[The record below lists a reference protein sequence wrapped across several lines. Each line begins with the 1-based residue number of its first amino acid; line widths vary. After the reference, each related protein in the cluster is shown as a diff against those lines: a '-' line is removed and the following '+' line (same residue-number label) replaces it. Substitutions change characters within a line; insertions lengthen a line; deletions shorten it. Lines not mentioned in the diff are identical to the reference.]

1 MDDGR
6 AAIASARPAFSV
18 GGQEQPK
25 LDSGLLRLVCGE
37 TEAGLAHCEAEFG
50 NWGDK
55 DGRTG
60 FLWFDRVTLEFGK
73 DFVVK
78 IGSTPLF
85 DGRIMALEARFP
97 PQAAPTLVVRAED
110 RLQDLR
116 MTRRTRVFERQSEA
130 DIARQIAN
138 DHGLTP
144 QIDISGSA
152 QDVTVQLNQSDL
164 AFLRSCAFAA
174 DGELW
179 LEGRTLHAGKRG
191 ARTDSQLELVHG
203 ARLRSFSVCA
213 DLAHQRTAVRCTGWN
228 VASKQAIAAEATA
241 SAVSSEA
248 SGGMSG
254 PDVLQQ
260 AVGAR
265 KDTFA
270 HAVPFDDGAARGWA
284 EAHLRATAR
293 RFLRGRGLSD
303 ADARIRVGRKLKL
316 EGLGSLFSGT
326 YGVVEACHRFD
337 LGQGLWTEFV
347 VERPFIGNP

>member
-6 AAIASARPAFSV
+6 SAIASARPAFTV
-18 GGQEQPK
+18 AGEDQPR
-25 LDSGLLRLVCGE
+25 LDAGLLRLACGE

-50 NWGDK
+50 NWGEK
-55 DGRTG
+55 DGHTG
-60 FLWFDRVTLEFGK
+60 FLWFDRSKLEFGK

-78 IGSTPLF
+78 IGSSTIF
-85 DGRIMALEARFP
+85 DGRVMALEAHFP
-97 PQAAPTLVVRAED
+97 PQAPPTLVVRAED

-116 MTRRTRVFERQSEA
+116 MKRRTRVFERLSEA
-130 DIARQIAN
+130 DMARQIAN

-144 QIDISGSA
+144 QIDISGNA

-164 AFLRSCAFAA
+164 AFLRSRVFAA

-179 LEGRTLHAGKRG
+179 LEGKTLHAGQRG
-191 ARTDSQLELVHG
+191 SRTDSQLELVHG

-213 DLAHQRTAVRCTGWN
+213 DLAHQRTEIRCTGWD
-228 VASKQAIAAEATA
+228 VAGKQAISAEATA
-241 SAVSSEA
+241 SAISSEA
-248 SGGMSG
+248 SGGTSG

-260 AVGAR
+260 ALGAR
-265 KDTFA
+265 KDCFA
-270 HAVPFDDGAARGWA
+270 HAVPLDAGGARGWA

-293 RFLRGRGLSD
+293 RFLRGRGVAD

-316 EGLGSLFSGT
+316 EGLGPLFSGM

-337 LGQGLWTEFV
+337 LAQGLWTEFV
-347 VERPFIGNP
+347 VERAWIGNP

>member
-6 AAIASARPAFSV
+6 SAIASARPAFTV
-18 GGQEQPK
+18 GGEDQPR

-50 NWGDK
+50 NWGEK
-55 DGRTG
+55 DGHTG
-60 FLWFDRVTLEFGK
+60 FLWFDRSKLEFGK
-73 DFVVK
+73 DFLVK
-78 IGSTPLF
+78 IGSSTVF
-85 DGRIMALEARFP
+85 DGRVMALEAHFP
-97 PQAAPTLVVRAED
+97 PQAPPTLVVRAED

-116 MTRRTRVFERQSEA
+116 MTRRTRVFERKSEA
-130 DIARQIAN
+130 DIARQLAN

-164 AFLRSCAFAA
+164 AFLRSRVFAA

-179 LEGRTLHAGKRG
+179 LEGKTLHAGKRG
-191 ARTDSQLELVHG
+191 SRTDSQLELVHG

-213 DLAHQRTAVRCTGWN
+213 DLAHQRTAVRCTGWD
-228 VASKQAIAAEATA
+228 VSSKEAISAEATA
-241 SAVSSEA
+241 SAISSEA
-248 SGGMSG
+248 SGGTSG

-260 AVGAR
+260 ALGDR
-265 KDTFA
+265 KDVFA
-270 HAVPFDDGAARGWA
+270 HAVPFDEGAARGWA

-293 RFLRGRGLSD
+293 RFLRGRGVAD

-316 EGLGSLFSGT
+316 EGLGPLFSGM

-337 LGQGLWTEFV
+337 LAQGLWTDFV
-347 VERPFIGNP
+347 VERAWIGNP

>member
-6 AAIASARPAFSV
+6 TAIASARPAFTV
-18 GGQEQPK
+18 GGEDQPR
-25 LDSGLLRLVCGE
+25 LDAGLLRMACGE

-60 FLWFDRVTLEFGK
+60 FLWFDRSKLEFGK

-78 IGSTPLF
+78 IGSTTIF
-85 DGRIMALEARFP
+85 DGRVMALEARFP
-97 PQAAPTLVVRAED
+97 PQAPPTLVVRAED

-116 MTRRTRVFERQSEA
+116 MTRRTRVFERMSEA
-130 DIARQIAN
+130 DIARQIAS

-144 QIDISGSA
+144 QIDISGNA
-152 QDVTVQLNQSDL
+152 QDAAVQLNQSDL
-164 AFLRSCAFAA
+164 AFLRARVLAA

-191 ARTDSQLELVHG
+191 SRTDSQLELVHG
-203 ARLRSFSVCA
+203 ARLRSFTVSA
-213 DLAHQRTAVRCTGWN
+213 DLAHQRTAVRCTGWD
-228 VASKQAIAAEATA
+228 VASKQAIASEATA
-241 SAVSSEA
+241 SAISPET
-248 SGGMSG
+248 SGGTSG

-260 AVGAR
+260 ALGAR
-265 KDTFA
+265 KDCFA
-270 HAVPFDDGAARGWA
+270 HAVPFDEGAARAWA

-293 RFLRGRGLSD
+293 RFLRGRGVAD

-316 EGLGSLFSGT
+316 EGLGPLFSGL

-337 LGQGLWTEFV
+337 PPQGLWTDFV
-347 VERPFIGNP
+347 VERAWIGNP